1 MAKLGRLA
9 RRQAPGAISRQQWDG
24 KRTVQQNQKGVH
36 MKEVRTLLGA
46 FEA

>member
-9 RRQAPGAISRQQWDG
+9 RRQVPGAISRQQWDG
-24 KRTVQQNQKGVH
+24 KRTVQQSERGVH
-36 MKEVRTLLGA
+36 MKQVRTLLGA